1 MDKQLFPEEIIEN
14 SQEANFS
21 KHSVKSKVIYTTIV
35 LSLIGAICVLPF
47 VYVDVGVR
55 SQGLIRPVTEVVQ
68 LASPVTGNIQLLHAS
83 ENSYLRRGDIYATIE
98 APELTERLRF
108 NSSRVEQLSVFLSDL
123 TVLIQAEKPASID
136 QHSLKSPRYQRAF
149 LELRQILINQQQ
161 RIDQSRRKL
170 DRDKTLFER
179 EVLSEAALDESRF
192 SWQDAVNQY
201 KLIME
206 QHQNQWNLD
215 EITFR
220 EEMDQLESEKI
231 RLQQELSRY
240 EIRSPISGT
249 VQNTNGLI
257 QNSFVHANQALGE
270 ITPDTSLIAEIY
282 VTTGD
287 IGLLRIGMP
296 VRIQVDAYN
305 HNDWGVA
312 TGKIES
318 ISTDVIMN
326 DGQPLFRV
334 RCSIDQTYLQLK
346 NGFQGEL
353 KKGMT
358 FQARFIVNRRSLFQL
373 LYDKVDDWLNPA
385 WSENEYV
392 TLRESNGP

>member
-1 MDKQLFPEEIIEN
+1 M
-14 SQEANFS
+14 
-21 KHSVKSKVIYTTIV
+21 
-35 LSLIGAICVLPF
+35 
-47 VYVDVGVR
+47 
-55 SQGLIRPVTEVVQ
+55 
-68 LASPVTGNIQLLHAS
+68 
-83 ENSYLRRGDIYATIE
+83 
-98 APELTERLRF
+98 
-108 NSSRVEQLSVFLSDL
+108 
-123 TVLIQAEKPASID
+123 
-136 QHSLKSPRYQRAF
+136 
-149 LELRQILINQQQ
+149 
-161 RIDQSRRKL
+161 
-170 DRDKTLFER
+170 
-179 EVLSEAALDESRF
+179 
-192 SWQDAVNQY
+192 
-201 KLIME
+201 
-206 QHQNQWNLD
+206 
-215 EITFR
+215 
-220 EEMDQLESEKI
+220 
-231 RLQQELSRY
+231 
-240 EIRSPISGT
+240 
-249 VQNTNGLI
+249 
-257 QNSFVHANQALGE
+257 HANQALGE

-287 IGLLRIGMP
+287 IGLLRTGMP